1 MAEISQRSPNPLVRE
16 YHGASQAPKPVCV
29 CVCAHPD
36 KDGSRE
42 SLQNIEITPKS
53 DYHAVFQIKLCRMVM
68 TQTYQECFFSLDV
81 AMLHLT
87 GVIDCVWMRI

>member
-42 SLQNIEITPKS
+42 SL
-53 DYHAVFQIKLCRMVM
+53 
-68 TQTYQECFFSLDV
+68 
-81 AMLHLT
+81 
-87 GVIDCVWMRI
+87 